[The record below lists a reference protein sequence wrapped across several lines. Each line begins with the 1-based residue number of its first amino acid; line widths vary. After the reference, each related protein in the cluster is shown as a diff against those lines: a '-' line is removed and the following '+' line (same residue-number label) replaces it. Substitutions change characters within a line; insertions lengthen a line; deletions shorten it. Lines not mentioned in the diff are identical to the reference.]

1 MRARRF
7 WSGAGPQS
15 GESIVKAPKHDAEG
29 VTIKPLESRSATA
42 SWAERRAPVL
52 KSPAVAGVSPPHHPS
67 LGKPTLKTPPAATRS
82 PAPAPPGHAPSP
94 PQEGQKVSGA
104 PPH

>member
-1 MRARRF
+1 MRARRS

-42 SWAERRAPVL
+42 SWAERRAPGFKV
-52 KSPAVAGVSPPHHPS
+52 PAVAGGSPPHPRAF
-67 LGKPTLKTPPAATRS
+67 GKTNLKTAAPARLSTAGARPRPTLS
-82 PAPAPPGHAPSP
+82 PLP
-94 PQEGQKVSGA
+94 EGE
-104 PPH
+104 

>member
-1 MRARRF
+1 MRARRS

-42 SWAERRAPVL
+42 SWAERRAPGF
-52 KSPAVAGVSPPHHPS
+52 KMPAVGGGRPPHPRP
-67 LGKPTLKTPPAATRS
+67 LGKPNLKP
-82 PAPAPPGHAPSP
+82 PAPPAPPPAGPDPRPAPSP
-94 PQEGQKVSGA
+94 PPGGEQGGG
-104 PPH
+104 